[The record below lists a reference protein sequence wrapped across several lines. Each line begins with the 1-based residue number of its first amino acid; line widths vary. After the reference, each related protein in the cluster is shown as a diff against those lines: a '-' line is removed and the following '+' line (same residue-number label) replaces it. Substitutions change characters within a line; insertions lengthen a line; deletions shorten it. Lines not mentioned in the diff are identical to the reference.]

1 MKMFSA
7 SMMSYD
13 HLPNFTFF
21 HSRTSIFQKWQ
32 VKKNKKTI
40 KLKTCHLKL
49 KQGQF
54 WLTLI
59 KFGFNFTTM
68 SSLHIKP

>member
-32 VKKNKKTI
+32 VKKKTKKTI

-49 KQGQF
+49 KQGQY
-54 WLTLI
+54 
-59 KFGFNFTTM
+59 
-68 SSLHIKP
+68 